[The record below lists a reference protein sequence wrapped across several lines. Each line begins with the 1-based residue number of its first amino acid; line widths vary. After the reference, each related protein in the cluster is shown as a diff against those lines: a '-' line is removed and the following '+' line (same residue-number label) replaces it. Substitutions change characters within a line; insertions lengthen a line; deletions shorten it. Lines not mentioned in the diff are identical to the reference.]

1 MMCVLAG
8 DGNVSRRKLF
18 SARGGMLEEE
28 RRRLRV
34 CDNEELEKECKLIG
48 DGELLAV
55 LEPSVLLEWLQ
66 QFCAFSFSA
75 VASCRSISIR
85 IKKLQFQVYTDEKRI
100 KQVMLEHV
108 CRHGDC
114 GLEYFCYLEIK
125 YKGCWGYMFIYG
137 SGD

>member
-1 MMCVLAG
+1 MRCVLTG

-34 CDNEELEKECKLIG
+34 CDSEELEKECRLIG
-48 DGELLAV
+48 DEELLAV

-85 IKKLQFQVYTDEKRI
+85 IRKLQFQLYTDEKRI
-100 KQVMLEHV
+100 KQVMREEALHV
-108 CRHGDC
+108 CRMEAWGLWFGILLLFGDQVQGML
-114 GLEYFCYLEIK
+114 GL
-125 YKGCWGYMFIYG
+125 
-137 SGD
+137 